1 MPDIVAVTQN
11 DEGVPRWRQRERP
24 QYPRGF
30 MADSRKTYRLPTRA
44 DIRPG
49 GDLRDTD
56 LIHAELRGIDL
67 SGADLFQADLRDADL
82 TGATL
87 TGACLYGADLSGA
100 RIDGADLSGAE
111 LFNAALGK
119 ATFDRAILKGATI
132 NTFGSWVKGPASMR
146 GADLS
151 GAILFWCE
159 MAGVD
164 LTGANLTGAVVRAP
178 GTWQRTIGEDGGT
191 LAGAVLDGAILD
203 DLVAVSDWPRRAK
216 YRTDRLRP
224 PREHNFPAATRTAA
238 LARAGNRCEQCQAT
252 GRLEVDHVVAVAD
265 GGAETIDNAQVL
277 CRTCHVAKTT
287 RDLREREL
295 QQRRDEALAAKARW
309 VADKPARDADLAA
322 HLAAWHARKA
332 ARAEAKP
339 ARDAHLA
346 AWRARK
352 AAREARKVASVNPE
366 G

>member
-1 MPDIVAVTQN
+1 MPDTVEGTG
-11 DEGVPRWRQRERP
+11 DGVPRWIRRERP
-24 QYPRGF
+24 RYPRGF
-30 MADSRKTYRLPTRA
+30 MADPLKTYRLPTRA

-56 LIHAELRGIDL
+56 LVQATLQSADLSGADL
-67 SGADLFQADLRDADL
+67 SGADLFQSNLRNADL

-216 YRTDRLRP
+216 YRSTH
-224 PREHNFPAATRTAA
+224 PRRTRKGNFPEATRKEA
-238 LARAGNRCEQCQAT
+238 LARAGNRCEQCLAT
-252 GRLEVDHVVAVAD
+252 GRLDVDHVIA
-265 GGAETIDNAQVL
+265 I
-277 CRTCHVAKTT
+277 
-287 RDLREREL
+287 
-295 QQRRDEALAAKARW
+295 
-309 VADKPARDADLAA
+309 
-322 HLAAWHARKA
+322 
-332 ARAEAKP
+332 
-339 ARDAHLA
+339 
-346 AWRARK
+346 
-352 AAREARKVASVNPE
+352 
-366 G
+366 